1 MLYKYTRVPHALCS
15 AQAPTLIRQNLK
27 IKCFIAEDPREL
39 QGSCGGA
46 GTEVPCLLEDLKTVT
61 VGTST
66 FQPQRWSRK
75 YGLEGTR
82 RPERGTI
89 TCVFSQLQVQCIQQC
104 HGVSNDITEIAQI
117 GAFFSYQSAGLQSL
131 LAHDT
136 LLSPLQAWPL

>member
-82 RPERGTI
+82 RPERGT
-89 TCVFSQLQVQCIQQC
+89 
-104 HGVSNDITEIAQI
+104 GVLRTNYVCLLPTPS
-117 GAFFSYQSAGLQSL
+117 SVHSAMSWCQ
-131 LAHDT
+131 
-136 LLSPLQAWPL
+136 